1 MVRPRITDDGDSA
14 TSIPVA
20 RSFMGE
26 VTFDLLKKAVVY
38 GSVLASYNVEAF
50 SLERFKTVKAAQIE
64 FRYQLFRQIAQSE
77 VI

>member
-1 MVRPRITDDGDSA
+1 MRPRITDDGDSA

-38 GSVLASYNVEAF
+38 GRVLASYNVEAF

-64 FRYQLFRQIAQSE
+64 FRYQLFRQIAQFE
-77 VI
+77 AI

>member
-1 MVRPRITDDGDSA
+1 MRPRITDDGDSA

-64 FRYQLFRQIAQSE
+64 FRYQLFRQIAQFE
-77 VI
+77 AI